1 MKNKSIFI
9 TAVILLCQWAVF
21 PETSPRDRLD
31 AYIVLYEDGKY
42 EKAQDSLKAL
52 LPSLTVKNDIAE
64 CYKYIA
70 FTSVML
76 DMIEV
81 AKRNFQK
88 ALLEYPDMTI
98 DTVSVSPNIVV
109 VFNQVKTEHQ
119 IKKGQTLAY
128 IVSGALGIACA
139 GASGYFFYAG
149 NQAYNKYNDSRDVD
163 DIVTYREETKTNYL
177 IGQISLC
184 AAVGALGFSAY
195 KFFTRPREAQKV
207 SLDYKAGQGLQFT
220 YRF

>member
-1 MKNKSIFI
+1 M
-9 TAVILLCQWAVF
+9 
-21 PETSPRDRLD
+21 
-31 AYIVLYEDGKY
+31 
-42 EKAQDSLKAL
+42 
-52 LPSLTVKNDIAE
+52 AE

-88 ALLEYPDMTI
+88 ALLEYPNMTI

-109 VFNQVKTEHQ
+109 VFNQVKTERQ
-119 IKKGQTLAY
+119 IKKGHTLSY

-149 NQAYNKYNDSRDVD
+149 NAAYNNYKDSRDVD
-163 DIVTYREETKTNYL
+163 EIVNFREDTETNYL
-177 IGQISLC
+177 ICRISLG

-195 KFFTRPREAQKV
+195 KFFTRPREARRI
-207 SLDYKAGQGLQFT
+207 SLDYQAGQGLQFT
-220 YRF
+220 CRF